1 MIYGQSPFAPLRR
14 LMAVALALV
23 IALTS
28 SHMVLARSHAAA
40 VDRVVICSG
49 YGVMTIDLDADGNPI
64 GPVHL
69 CPECMA
75 AHGFAVLAD
84 PARVLRPETTA
95 LSLAW
100 ALVKTDHYGRA
111 PIALRARAAPF
122 NIV

>member
-1 MIYGQSPFAPLRR
+1 MIYGQSRLAPLRR

-28 SHMVLARSHAAA
+28 SHMVLARSQAVA

-75 AHGFAVLAD
+75 AHGLAVLAD
-84 PARVLRPETTA
+84 PTRVQRPDAAA
-95 LSLAW
+95 LSLGW
-100 ALVKTDHYGRA
+100 ALVKTDHDGRA
-111 PIALRARAAPF
+111 PIALRARAPPV